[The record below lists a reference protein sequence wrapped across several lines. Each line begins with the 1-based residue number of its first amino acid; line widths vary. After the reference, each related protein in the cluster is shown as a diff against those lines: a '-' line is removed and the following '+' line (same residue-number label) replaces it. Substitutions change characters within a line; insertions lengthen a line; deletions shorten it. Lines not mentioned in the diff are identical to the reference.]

1 MIDIKRATQIARENL
16 IELLGKQELADE
28 AGITLE
34 EFELSKDKKYWDI
47 TLGYPIRE
55 KRHFTKAV
63 GQMLGPLAEEPRRRY
78 KTFRI
83 DTKDGSLVA
92 MKLVSQ

>member
-1 MIDIKRATQIARENL
+1 MIDIKRASEIARKGL

-34 EFELSKDKKYWDI
+34 EFEMSEDKKYWDI
-47 TLGYPIRE
+47 TLGYPVRE
-55 KRHFTKAV
+55 RRKLPKAV
-63 GQMLGPLAEEPRRRY
+63 NEMLGSLADEPRRRF

-83 DTKDGSLVA
+83 DTKDGNLVA
-92 MKLVSQ
+92 MKLIAR